1 MVMVRKSFELDN
13 ANMSSVHFSVKYD
26 GPALAAHQM
35 DVRELAPALLGLGE
49 LIEAANREIFPT
61 GPAVAVQVKGNFK
74 AGSFQI
80 DMTAAQTLLE
90 QVQDLLGGK
99 GATAAANLSGILAL
113 LGLVGGSVKGL
124 ISLTKFLKG
133 RKPDRTELRQDEV
146 AYIVQTQEA
155 IEEFTVDLGTH
166 QLYQSRT
173 VRQSLYKVLRPLA
186 TPGIDYFATGT
197 DGATEQVVLAQE
209 LPWFERAAESADVVS
224 DTVSASV
231 LLQIE
236 SAVFKD
242 SNKWRFH
249 DGSTAFFAEIVDPEF
264 LARVNEGAERFGKAD
279 VLVVDLRRIQTV
291 SDSGLKL
298 EYQIVKVHE
307 HREPLQAGLLPR

>member
-1 MVMVRKSFELDN
+1 MVRQVWVSDN
-13 ANMSSVHFSVKYD
+13 QDMSATVHFSIKYD
-26 GPALAAHQM
+26 GPALASHQM
-35 DVRELAPALLGLGE
+35 DVRELAPALMGLGE
-49 LIEAANREIFPT
+49 LIEAANREIFPN
-61 GPAVAVQVKGNFK
+61 GPSVAVQVKGNFK

-80 DMTAAQTLLE
+80 DMTAAQSLLE

-113 LGLVGGSVKGL
+113 LGLVGGTAKGL
-124 ISLTKFLKG
+124 ISLTKFLQG
-133 RKPDRTELRQDEV
+133 RKPSKTELRQDEV
-146 AYIVQTQEA
+146 AYIVETQEA

-166 QLYQSRT
+166 HLYQSRT

-186 TPGIDYFATGT
+186 TPGIDYFATGAA
-197 DGATEQVVLAQE
+197 GVTEQVVIAEE
-209 LPWFERAAESADVVS
+209 LSWFERAAESADIVS
-224 DTVSASV
+224 DTVSQSV

-249 DGSTAFFAEIVDPEF
+249 DGSSAFFAEIADPDF
-264 LARVNEGAERFGKAD
+264 LARVNEGVERFGKAD
-279 VLVVDLRRIQTV
+279 VLVVDLRRIQSI

-307 HREPLQAGLLPR
+307 HKAPLQAGLLLK

>member
-1 MVMVRKSFELDN
+1 MADN
-13 ANMSSVHFSVKYD
+13 PDMSAIVHFSIKYD
-26 GPALAAHQM
+26 GPALASHQM

-49 LIEAANREIFPT
+49 LIETANREIFPE
-61 GPAVAVQVKGNFK
+61 GPAITVQVKGSFK

-80 DMTAAQTLLE
+80 DMAAAQTLLE

-113 LGLVGGSVKGL
+113 LGLVGGTAKGL

-146 AYIVQTQEA
+146 AYIVQTQES

-166 QLYQSRT
+166 HLYQSRT
-173 VRQSLYKVLRPLA
+173 IRQALYKVLRPLA
-186 TPGIDYFATGT
+186 TPGIDHFATGKS
-197 DGATEQVVLAQE
+197 GATEQVVLAAE

-224 DTVSASV
+224 DTVSHAV

-242 SNKWRFH
+242 TNKWRFH
-249 DGSTAFFAEIVDPEF
+249 DGSTAFFAEIADAEF
-264 LARVNEGAERFGKAD
+264 LARINAGTERFGKAD
-279 VLVVDLRRIQTV
+279 VLIVDLRRIQTV

-298 EYQIVKVHE
+298 EYQVTKVIE
-307 HREPLQAGLLPR
+307 HRAPLQANLLPR